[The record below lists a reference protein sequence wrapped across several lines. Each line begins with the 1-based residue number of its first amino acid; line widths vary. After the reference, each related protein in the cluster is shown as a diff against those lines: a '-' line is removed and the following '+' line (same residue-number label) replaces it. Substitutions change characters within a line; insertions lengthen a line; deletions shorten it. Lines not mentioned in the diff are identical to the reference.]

1 MLLLRIPST
10 MQCEASEKGLKE
22 LVNSSSLEGMRA
34 VDVGSLLLYR
44 RMAGE
49 IGLKEILFEKI

>member
-1 MLLLRIPST
+1 